1 MGFNTYISNFSRYN
15 VLYGSIGTL
24 IILLLWNWVI
34 AILILAGNDLNS
46 GIRREA
52 MKLSSAEDAT
62 RRKKIVI
69 EDLRKH
75 IRAYQNA
82 NENRTARIEELKKT
96 VEEKQALIRDMEER
110 RKDYDLI
117 IKAYQDY
124 AEQERKSS
132 DEQYN
137 IGFDDE
143 DEADEPEY
151 QD

>member
-1 MGFNTYISNFSRYN
+1 
-15 VLYGSIGTL
+15 
-24 IILLLWNWVI
+24 
-34 AILILAGNDLNS
+34 
-46 GIRREA
+46 

-82 NENRTARIEELKKT
+82 NENRTERIEELKKS
-96 VEEKQALIRDMEER
+96 VEERQALIRDLEER
-110 RKDYDLI
+110 KKDYELI

-137 IGFDDE
+137 IGLEE
-143 DEADEPEY
+143 DYEIHEPEY